1 MVVRRVPREYLII
14 TAPNVRYEHAGGL
27 SSRKDFQNLVSV
39 EQKDYNSWY
48 VTDVRLLTSSLRT
61 H

>member
-39 EQKDYNSWY
+39 EQKHYNSWY
-48 VTDVRLLTSSLRT
+48 VTDVRLPAL
-61 H
+61 